1 MVRGHCLCLVM
12 TNQFVP
18 LSDSSY
24 ICAAKKKRN
33 DTGVTMNT
41 LICGTLFTIVMAL
54 TACTHKPSYPAEI
67 ENELKVLDRIV
78 DDSSTYKDEKMRKIS
93 DMRSALRPDST
104 DEYRYG
110 IYDGIYREYYQYDAD
125 SAMTYVK
132 KKLAIAQ
139 RTDSY
144 RIKTDA
150 ILDLAERYVLSGMY
164 AESLHIL
171 DTLDT
176 AGMDSTL
183 MVEYF
188 HVCQSLYEDLSS
200 TTDDPELKVKY
211 WNTKNRYRASRLEY
225 LPQDDIARL
234 FVLSE
239 MSRESGTG
247 ENMLP
252 AIKARIQSPDMD
264 CHNKAMLCY
273 IAARIYKANGDRE
286 NELLYYIRSAC
297 NDLMA
302 PVNDYRS
309 LHELAARLY
318 VDGEIKRAY
327 RYISRAIQDAMVA
340 KSRLNI
346 TSINNILPII
356 SASYDTLMQKKHR
369 QLIYLLAGT
378 CILAVLLVFAVS
390 VIIEAHNRTIAAE
403 KKTREKNELLKEAN
417 DSLQKYIS
425 MLQEAD
431 RIKESYLSRYMDM
444 CVEYI
449 ESFERYRSQLRQTA
463 KSGGFEKI
471 MENLRSGNYI
481 RKELQEFYSQF
492 DSTFLTLFPDFVKEF
507 NMLLKPECRIEDRSS
522 EKILSTELRVMA
534 LIRLGVHDSA
544 KISKFLRRSLST
556 VYNYRAKMRNAA
568 LSDRDDLEKQVMSI
582 GRPSDLTTKN
592 QA

>member
-1 MVRGHCLCLVM
+1 MKILTTITL
-12 TNQFVP
+12 
-18 LSDSSY
+18 LSFTTVLAACIHESSY
-24 ICAAKKKRN
+24 
-33 DTGVTMNT
+33 
-41 LICGTLFTIVMAL
+41 
-54 TACTHKPSYPAEI
+54 PEEI
-67 ENELKVLDRIV
+67 ENELNVLDRIV
-78 DDSSTYKDEKMRKIS
+78 DDSSRYKEAKQKKIS
-93 DMRSALRPDST
+93 DKLSSLRPEDSDT
-104 DEYRYG
+104 YRYG
-110 IYDGIYREYYQYDAD
+110 IYDEVYKEYYQYNLD
-125 SAMTYVK
+125 SAMTYAK
-132 KKLAIAQ
+132 KKLVIAQ
-139 RTDSY
+139 NTDSY

-252 AIKARIQSPDMD
+252 AIRARIQSPDTD

-273 IAARIYKANGDRE
+273 IAARIYKAIGDRE

-309 LHELAARLY
+309 LHELATRLY
-318 VDGEIKRAY
+318 ADGEIKRAY

-390 VIIEAHNRTIAAE
+390 VIIKAHNRTIAAE
-403 KKTREKNELLKEAN
+403 Y
-417 DSLQKYIS
+417 D
-425 MLQEAD
+425 
-431 RIKESYLSRYMDM
+431 
-444 CVEYI
+444 
-449 ESFERYRSQLRQTA
+449 
-463 KSGGFEKI
+463 
-471 MENLRSGNYI
+471 
-481 RKELQEFYSQF
+481 
-492 DSTFLTLFPDFVKEF
+492 
-507 NMLLKPECRIEDRSS
+507 
-522 EKILSTELRVMA
+522 
-534 LIRLGVHDSA
+534 
-544 KISKFLRRSLST
+544 
-556 VYNYRAKMRNAA
+556 
-568 LSDRDDLEKQVMSI
+568 LSDLFEYWRWTVSDNAKGIIKGYSYPVFD
-582 GRPSDLTTKN
+582 PSTL
-592 QA
+592 